1 MTGILA
7 AGLAINQ
14 KLSQTQQVGFCQSLA
29 AVVRMKNRLNR
40 MINLSIRRRH
50 KTIRNCSA
58 FFVLF
63 FACLPLLL
71 MLLVCGSLG
80 YYFLLFVVFCFV
92 VVFRFLFM
100 ASY

>member
-40 MINLSIRRRH
+40 IINLSIRRRH
-50 KTIRNCSA
+50 KTIRNCST

-63 FACLPLLL
+63 FCMSASF
-71 MLLVCGSLG
+71 VNVISVWVFGI
-80 YYFLLFVVFCFV
+80 LFVVVCC
-92 VVFRFLFM
+92 FLFLF
-100 ASY
+100 